1 MTPLRLGG
9 LFALICAVAYW
20 QLDAIGQSAIQMAVG
35 PAGVPTA
42 VVALLALMVAL
53 YVVSAARG
61 QQVDESTEPDQSAL
75 PGSGLRLIS
84 LFGGGVLF
92 IAGVGFMGF
101 VLPATACGM
110 CVARSFDA
118 PFNAKSF
125 AICACTS
132 VVLWALFAKVLG
144 VGLGPAT
151 PFGF

>member
-1 MTPLRLGG
+1 MTPLRVGG

-20 QLDAIGQSAIQMAVG
+20 QLDAIGQSGIQMAVG
-35 PAGVPTA
+35 PAAVPTA
-42 VVALLALMVAL
+42 VVALFALMVVL
-53 YVVSAARG
+53 YIVSAARG

-75 PGSGLRLIS
+75 PGSGVRLIS

-92 IAGVGFMGF
+92 IAGVSWMGF

-118 PFNAKSF
+118 PFNAKSLM
-125 AICACTS
+125 ICACVS
-132 VVLWALFAKVLG
+132 AILWALFAKVLG